1 MKVNTKI
8 ARARQRP
15 TAQLDV
21 ALMRGPRG
29 SGAHQNYGIQRSIV
43 DRASGSCR
51 SKRMAHPVAALNR
64 RSDPVTASWYISGM
78 TRAIVSV
85 PKELFANG
93 ERLAEQLGIARS
105 ELYARALEEYVRR
118 HGSDDVTALL
128 DAVYASEGSAIDPV
142 ISDLQEAALAERDS
156 P

>member
-1 MKVNTKI
+1 
-8 ARARQRP
+8 
-15 TAQLDV
+15 
-21 ALMRGPRG
+21 
-29 SGAHQNYGIQRSIV
+29 
-43 DRASGSCR
+43 
-51 SKRMAHPVAALNR
+51 
-64 RSDPVTASWYISGM
+64 M

-142 ISDLQEAALAERDS
+142 ISDLQEAALTERDS